1 MQITEGY
8 SKSASIQSTTSA
20 ERGKNGN
27 DIMMFPEQ
35 GQGKGNRI
43 PKYWEIASV

>member
-8 SKSASIQSTTSA
+8 SKSASIQSTSA
-20 ERGKNGN
+20 ERGNNGN
-27 DIMMFPEQ
+27 DIMTVPEQ